1 MAESS
6 EAWDARKR
14 DELALGAD
22 VFALGNA
29 IDGLNEVRRRFA
41 FVAHLARGTRRAAAA
56 ARIAAD
62 IEALVGRAASQ
73 QRRLKAKRRA
83 EHGRS

>member
-6 EAWDARKR
+6 EAWEARKQ
-14 DELALGAD
+14 DEVALGSD

-29 IDGLNEVRRRFA
+29 IDELNQVRRRFA

-56 ARIAAD
+56 ARLAAD
-62 IEALVGRAASQ
+62 IETLTVRATSQ

-83 EHGRS
+83 ELGRS

>member
-6 EAWDARKR
+6 EAWDARKQG
-14 DELALGAD
+14 EFALGSD

-29 IDGLNEVRRRFA
+29 IDELNKVRRSFA
-41 FVAHLARGTRRAAAA
+41 FVARLARDTGRAAAA
-56 ARIAAD
+56 ARIVAD
-62 IEALVGRAASQ
+62 IKALTVRASSQ

-83 EHGRS
+83 EQVRS